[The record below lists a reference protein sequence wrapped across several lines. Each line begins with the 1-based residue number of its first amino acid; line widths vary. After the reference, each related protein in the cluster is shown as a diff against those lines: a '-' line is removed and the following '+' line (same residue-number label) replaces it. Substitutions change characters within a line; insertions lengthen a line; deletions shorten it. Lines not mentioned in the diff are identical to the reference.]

1 MKKTWLYRL
10 RALLGRLLCS
20 LLPYSRAAQQ
30 TRFVVRM
37 RTHRVPA
44 ELAHRWFDYL
54 ESRVLA
60 PRGDLETALRVV
72 SAIYA
77 REAVYFRDLV
87 DLSMYLGD
95 DVNFGPWLTHHTAR
109 SDDADLR
116 DPRFFVPRSRLPDFM
131 RDFPLRGGIS
141 HG

>member
-10 RALLGRLLCS
+10 RALLGWLLCS

-44 ELAHRWFDYL
+44 ELAYRWFDYL
-54 ESRVLA
+54 ESRVLG
-60 PRGDLETALRVV
+60 PRENLETALRVV
-72 SAIYA
+72 SVIYA

-109 SDDADLR
+109 SDVADPR
-116 DPRFFVPRSRLPDFM
+116 DPGIFAPRSRLPDFM
-131 RDFPLRGGIS
+131 RDFPS
-141 HG
+141 HGVFRHG